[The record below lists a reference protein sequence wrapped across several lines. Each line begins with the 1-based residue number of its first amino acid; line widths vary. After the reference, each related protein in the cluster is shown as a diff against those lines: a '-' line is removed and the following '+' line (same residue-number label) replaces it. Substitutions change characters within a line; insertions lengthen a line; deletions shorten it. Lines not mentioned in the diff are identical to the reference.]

1 MNKVLTGVVAL
12 VLFAAGC
19 SGGGSGDRIAFAS
32 DRDGDYEIFVMN
44 ADGTDV
50 RQLTSNEDD
59 EMFPAWSPDG
69 NRIAFMSNRGG
80 EFNIFVMNAD
90 GGAVRQLT
98 DNDDDDRFPAWSPDG
113 TLIAFEKHVGS
124 DYKDT

>member
-19 SGGGSGDRIAFAS
+19 SGGGSGDRIAFTS

-50 RQLTSNEDD
+50 RQLTDNSGMDGI
-59 EMFPAWSPDG
+59 PTWSPDG
-69 NRIAFMSNRGG
+69 KRIAFDSEWDGG
-80 EFNIFVMNAD
+80 SQIFVMNAD
-90 GGAVRQLT
+90 GTNVHQLT
-98 DNDDDDRFPAWSPDG
+98 NNDHRDWDPSWSPDG
-113 TLIAFEKHVGS
+113 KRTLTNCWWV
-124 DYKDT
+124 